1 MINEIDMKILNIL
14 RENARISNADIARMM
29 NMEPSAVL
37 ERVRKLESNGYVS
50 GYETRLDYKKLGLK
64 LTAFIELLTSET
76 IGSTDIGYKL
86 AKLPFIQEIYSVSG
100 DYCYLIK
107 VRVADSDAL
116 AELLSQM
123 GQIKG
128 IKSSKTTLVLK
139 PVKESSSIELTNL

>member
-1 MINEIDMKILNIL
+1 MKILNIL

-29 NMEPSAVL
+29 NMAPSAVL
-37 ERVRKLESNGYVS
+37 ERVRKLENNGYIS
-50 GYETRLDYKKLGLK
+50 GYETRLDHKKLGLK
-64 LTAFIELLTSET
+64 LTAFIELLTSES

-116 AELLSQM
+116 AELLSRM

-139 PVKESSSIELTNL
+139 PVKESSSIELANL

>member
-29 NMEPSAVL
+29 NMAPSAVL
-37 ERVRKLESNGYVS
+37 ERVRKLENNGYVS

>member
-29 NMEPSAVL
+29 NMAPSAVL
-37 ERVRKLESNGYVS
+37 ERVRKLENNGYVS

-116 AELLSQM
+116 AELLSKM

>member
-1 MINEIDMKILNIL
+1 MINEIDKKILNIL
-14 RENARISNADIARMM
+14 RDNARISNADIARMM
-29 NMEPSAVL
+29 NMAPSAVL

>member
-1 MINEIDMKILNIL
+1 MINEIDKKILNIL

-29 NMEPSAVL
+29 NMAPSAVL
-37 ERVRKLESNGYVS
+37 ERVRKLENNGYVS

-64 LTAFIELLTSET
+64 LTAFIELLTSES

>member
-29 NMEPSAVL
+29 NMAPSAVL

>member
-29 NMEPSAVL
+29 NMAPSAVL
-37 ERVRKLESNGYVS
+37 ERVRKLENNGYVS

-64 LTAFIELLTSET
+64 LTAFIELLTSES

>member
-1 MINEIDMKILNIL
+1 
-14 RENARISNADIARMM
+14 MM
-29 NMEPSAVL
+29 NMAPSAVL
-37 ERVRKLESNGYVS
+37 ERVRKLENNGYVS

-64 LTAFIELLTSET
+64 LTAFIELLTSES